1 MFCSRWVRAAWIIQD
16 TQHSSCPGLGSGP
29 AAEASPRPTD
39 QAHVTRVPS
48 GALPVAVRGTL
59 GPAPAPPNQGPR
71 GGHVGRVSRA
81 ALRHRDA
88 PPQES
93 SQPMGGR
100 LTKLLCPTAESRALI
115 GRGAGGVSGHAAPGA
130 IASWRDGGERGGHG
144 SGRTLGPSLPPHGPA
159 GRGWLMRTA
168 GGSET

>member
-1 MFCSRWVRAAWIIQD
+1 MSCSRWVRAAWVIQD
-16 TQHSSCPGLGSGP
+16 TQHSSWPGLGSGP

-39 QAHVTRVPS
+39 RAHVRS
-48 GALPVAVRGTL
+48 SARGRE
-59 GPAPAPPNQGPR
+59 GNSRPRPCPAPTPPNQGPR

-81 ALRHRDA
+81 ALRRRDA

-93 SQPMGGR
+93 LQPMGGR
-100 LTKLLCPTAESRALI
+100 LTKLLCLRSESRALI

-144 SGRTLGPSLPPHGPA
+144 LGRTLGPSAPHGPA